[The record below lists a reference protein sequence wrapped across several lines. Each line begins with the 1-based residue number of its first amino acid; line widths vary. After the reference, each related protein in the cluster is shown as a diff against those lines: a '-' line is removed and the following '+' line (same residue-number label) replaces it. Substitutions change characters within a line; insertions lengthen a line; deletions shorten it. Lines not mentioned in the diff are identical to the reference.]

1 MMKESVWLLEE
12 SFQSFPNYKRV
23 LFATLQRV
31 RDRVLARAKV
41 QEEMEIKAWSG
52 NTMKQT
58 LNWWDLMWFGFSAM
72 LSVFCYTEFTVE
84 ITVEIPVAVAH
95 GWISYFV
102 TLINKDPSQLQIE
115 TNLTSGYNQLDPI
128 AIGIL
133 IATGAVAIWST
144 KGTSY
149 LNWVATFVN
158 MLILIFVII
167 AVLTMAEETKNT
179 GRDIP
184 IGLLGSMTIFTVL
197 YVLMAL
203 TLCSMVPTPEID
215 QNAPYSVA
223 FQTVGMSWVKYVV
236 ALGALK
242 GITTVLLV
250 GAVGQ
255 A

>member
-1 MMKESVWLLEE
+1 M
-12 SFQSFPNYKRV
+12 
-23 LFATLQRV
+23 
-31 RDRVLARAKV
+31 
-41 QEEMEIKAWSG
+41 
-52 NTMKQT
+52 
-58 LNWWDLMWFGFSAM
+58 
-72 LSVFCYTEFTVE
+72 
-84 ITVEIPVAVAH
+84 
-95 GWISYFV
+95 SYFV
-102 TLINKDPSQLQIE
+102 TLINKDPLQLRIE

-167 AVLTMAEETKNT
+167 AGLAHAKAENYKPFLCYSVRGIFSAASVLFFAYLGFDAVLTMAEETKNT
-179 GRDIP
+179 GQDIP

-203 TLCSMVPTPEID
+203 TLCSMVPTSEID

>member
-1 MMKESVWLLEE
+1 M
-12 SFQSFPNYKRV
+12 
-23 LFATLQRV
+23 
-31 RDRVLARAKV
+31 
-41 QEEMEIKAWSG
+41 
-52 NTMKQT
+52 
-58 LNWWDLMWFGFSAM
+58 
-72 LSVFCYTEFTVE
+72 
-84 ITVEIPVAVAH
+84 
-95 GWISYFV
+95 SYFA
-102 TLINKDPSQLQIE
+102 TLINKDPLQLWIE

-133 IATGAVAIWST
+133 IATGAVEIWST

-149 LNWVATFVN
+149 LNWIATFVN

-167 AVLTMAEETKNT
+167 AGLAHAKEENYKPFLCYGVRGIFSAASGLFFPYLGFDAVLTMAEERENP
-179 GRDIP
+179 GQDIP
-184 IGLLGSMTIFTVL
+184 IRLLGSMTICTVL
-197 YVLMAL
+197 YVLMAF
-203 TLCSMVPTPEID
+203 TLCSMVPTPKID

-236 ALGALK
+236 TLGALK